1 MSVFIYYAWN
11 VFFLVLLLYSFTL
24 NFLRYMHMFQLN
36 SYHASEQFKWIGGN
50 IKEIVK
56 RHILPLTAAIFA
68 LVSCV
73 ILKGSIFG
81 GGPFITSTA
90 TVGGEVIITSEMP
103 AGLFWDNHFTAYFE
117 NIFDSVAK
125 SAPSPASTWDLII
138 CSVLITTGL
147 FFCKR
152 QPAKKKL
159 VFTPRVIRMCVT
171 SGLLYIGVTAAII
184 LCLYENCL
192 NLSVLCLWQVFS
204 LLMPMIANLVNKP
217 IEKAI
222 NNHYINDAKRII
234 NELPNLTTIGITG
247 SYGKTSTKFY
257 LNKLLSAKYN
267 VLMTPE
273 SYNTTMGV
281 VKTVRGSLNATYDYF
296 ICEMGAKGVGEIKEI
311 CDIVHPKHSMITS
324 IGAQHLE
331 TFKSMDNIIKTKFE
345 IADCISDGT
354 VFLNYDNEF
363 IRNRKTDKNVVSY
376 GFSADYD
383 YYADNISVSVK
394 GTSFTVHHGEESAD
408 FSTKLIGAHNVQNI
422 LGAIAVSHKLG
433 VSFNELKM
441 PVRRLEA
448 VPHRME
454 IIDKGGSVI
463 IDDAFNSNP
472 SGAKAAL
479 DALGL
484 MEGYK
489 ILVSPGMV
497 ELGEKEYE
505 LNKEFGKQAAAVC
518 DFVIAVG
525 EKQAVPIVDGLKEA
539 GYPEEKTFVA
549 QNLNEALAKCDT
561 LKTGGLKKIILLEND
576 LPDNY

>member
-1 MSVFIYYAWN
+1 MTDFLYAASYI
-11 VFFLVLLLYSFTL
+11 VFFIALLFSFTA
-24 NFLRYMHMFQLN
+24 NFLHYMHMFQLN
-36 SYHASEQFKWIGGN
+36 SYSPKEQLRWIKNNLKN
-50 IKEIVK
+50 IIL
-56 RHILPLTAAIFA
+56 RHIFPVIAAVFGLIFCFDLYHRCWEKYATNDIFSSSGDIA
-68 LVSCV
+68 L
-73 ILKGSIFG
+73 GSIEGIHRAFR
-81 GGPFITSTA
+81 SNMVTA
-90 TVGGEVIITSEMP
+90 LLVCC
-103 AGLFWDNHFTAYFE
+103 GL
-117 NIFDSVAK
+117 
-125 SAPSPASTWDLII
+125 LII
-138 CSVLITTGL
+138 GL
-147 FFCKR
+147 FFCQRK

-171 SGLLYIGVTAAII
+171 SVII
-184 LCLYENCL
+184 YGAVCALSMVFLWESGL
-192 NLSVLCLWQVFS
+192 NLFVLCLWQAFS
-204 LLMPMIANLVNKP
+204 LLMPIIANFINKP

-234 NELPNLTTIGITG
+234 SELPNLKVIGITG

-273 SYNTTMGV
+273 SFNTTMGV

-324 IGAQHLE
+324 IGEQHLE
-331 TFKSMDNIIKTKFE
+331 TFKSVDNIIKTKFE
-345 IADCISDGT
+345 IADCITDGT

-363 IRNRKTDKNVVSY
+363 IRNRKIDKNVISY
-376 GFSADYD
+376 GFSSDYD

-394 GTSFTVHHGEESAD
+394 GTSFTVHHGGESAD
-408 FSTKLIGAHNVQNI
+408 FSTKLIGTHNVQNI
-422 LGAIAVSHKLG
+422 LGAIAVSNTLG
-433 VSFNELKM
+433 VAFNELKM
-441 PVRRLEA
+441 PVRRLEP

-454 IIDKGGSVI
+454 ITDKGGSVI

-505 LNKEFGKQAAAVC
+505 LNKEFGRQAAAVC
-518 DFVIAVG
+518 DYVCAVG

-549 QNLNEALAKCDT
+549 KNLNEALAKCDI
-561 LKTGGLKKIILLEND
+561 LKTGGVKKIILLEND

>member
-1 MSVFIYYAWN
+1 MTYFLFIAGYI
-11 VFFLVLLLYSFTL
+11 VFFIVLLFSFTV
-24 NFLRYMHMFQLN
+24 NFVHYMHMFQLN
-36 SYHASEQFKWIGGN
+36 SYSAEEQMHWIKNN
-50 IKEIVK
+50 IKDIAM
-56 RHILPLTAAIFA
+56 RHILPFIAALFA
-68 LVSCV
+68 LFSCV
-73 ILKGSIFG
+73 IMNGALFG
-81 GGPFITSTA
+81 ENPLGTA
-90 TVGGEVIITSEMP
+90 YID
-103 AGLFWDNHFTAYFE
+103 WDNPF
-117 NIFDSVAK
+117 S
-125 SAPSPASTWDLII
+125 SALIHVPYKVCTWDLII
-138 CSVLITTGL
+138 CSSLMVIGS

-152 QPAKKKL
+152 KQPAKKKL

-171 SGLLYIGVTAAII
+171 SAVVYGLVCALSMIFLFDRGFNLFA
-184 LCLYENCL
+184 LCLL
-192 NLSVLCLWQVFS
+192 QIFS
-204 LLMPMIANLVNKP
+204 LFMPMIANVINKP

-345 IADCISDGT
+345 IADCISDGM

-376 GFSADYD
+376 GFSKDYD

-394 GTSFTVHHGEESAD
+394 GTSFTVHHGDESAD
-408 FSTKLIGAHNVQNI
+408 FSTKLIGTHNVQNI

-454 IIDKGGSVI
+454 IIDKGNSVI

-484 MEGYK
+484 MEGCK

-525 EKQAVPIVDGLKEA
+525 EKQSVPIVDGLKGA

>member
-1 MSVFIYYAWN
+1 MTYILFIAGYI
-11 VFFLVLLLYSFTL
+11 VFFAVLLFSFTV
-24 NFLRYMHMFQLN
+24 NFVHYMHMFQLN
-36 SYHASEQFKWIGGN
+36 SYSAKEHFHWIKNNFKNIIGRHIFPALSAVYGLIFCYDLYHKCWEKYATNDLFSSLSDVALGN
-50 IKEIVK
+50 IAKI
-56 RHILPLTAAIFA
+56 HNAFYSYMTTHL
-68 LVSCV
+68 LVCC
-73 ILKGSIFG
+73 
-81 GGPFITSTA
+81 
-90 TVGGEVIITSEMP
+90 
-103 AGLFWDNHFTAYFE
+103 GLF
-117 NIFDSVAK
+117 
-125 SAPSPASTWDLII
+125 II
-138 CSVLITTGL
+138 GL

-152 QPAKKKL
+152 KQPAKKKL

-171 SGLLYIGVTAAII
+171 SII
-184 LCLYENCL
+184 LYGAVCALSMIFLRENGL
-192 NLSVLCLWQVFS
+192 NIFVLCLWQIFS
-204 LLMPMIANLVNKP
+204 LLMPMIANIINKP

-234 NELPNLTTIGITG
+234 NELPNLTVIGITG

-311 CDIVHPKHSMITS
+311 CDIVRPTHSMITS
-324 IGAQHLE
+324 IGEQHLE
-331 TFKSMDNIIKTKFE
+331 TFKSVENIIKTKFE
-345 IADCISDGT
+345 IADCISDGM

-383 YYADNISVSVK
+383 YYADSISVSVK

-408 FSTKLIGAHNVQNI
+408 FSTKLIGTHNVQNI

-505 LNKEFGKQAAAVC
+505 LNKEFGKQATAVC